1 MLSTE
6 HPIQINGFTL
16 FRDLNDTRRYYY
28 LPKSEVLL
36 SEGGKKFD
44 FVAYH
49 DFNTAEGKK
58 NPTGENENLKGGY
71 LTLEVELK
79 NPDDDTLKNF
89 KEELKKIII
98 NDEKG
103 NDENDEKEK
112 GKDDKGEKNDNKEKG
127 EETKSADDKNNNV
140 SSITDEDI
148 IITPVQFNEGDVRLI
163 ILGNDGKD
171 DGQNAKIRVVG
182 SHKPSLYDKE
192 NAVFSVKLG
201 AIEAEI
207 IHKLLKNKLTG
218 ENNSDASKSS
228 QLAVMYD
235 LTYKG
240 VEPAHNVEITVNFN
254 AVDEYNNHKFK
265 FDSEFNYSNKD
276 NKTDS
281 DQKEDGDGYNIKVIA
296 DADVDVM
303 LRELTNNG
311 SIIIKQTNYKDGEDS
326 ILGPNDPTGMELV
339 KRLLS
344 AELFTPVPIPYE
356 SYSALKKDSESTDST
371 SGNEKPDDGE
381 KPDSEESESS
391 ETKSQESKAQTAS
404 TEKADL
410 ITSAK
415 NGISKLASLFK
426 KEDTDKKSEDEAID
440 KEQKEN
446 TKAEKDKEIEKE
458 AEKDEE
464 NTKDKDEK
472 PDTESKEEAKEEPKE
487 PTKVEKR
494 KASAI
499 TWNLNAKL
507 AYAFKKQK
515 VEDKKER
522 TYTFD
527 KRFAVNQIIHP
538 CGMVMLD
545 GIDYNKQVHLL
556 KLGSE
561 EFRQHEVMFQANG
574 INFDKYH
581 VKSIEVD
588 VSHPDTSG
596 IQFSLTKENPYFT
609 FNFYSEN
616 YGVKNAVGEK
626 LNYTVHFV
634 FDNSHLIGF
643 NKTDAIFTIP
653 NKETSEKSV
662 SISHADFLK
671 IVKPLQIQIAAL
683 DLNMF
688 NSVIFSL
695 YNKTATGEQSQRI
708 YNEKIE
714 EAIDHV
720 ILLNPNENY
729 DAQVLYSFKDQ
740 IPVSSRSLTVTTKN
754 VEAGEFLVN
763 DPLYGFIKI
772 STIDEEDSFDLIRSI
787 DLKFKYKNNPPISL
801 GRLTKKH
808 PYRYLVV
815 NNDSDPDSYVQV
827 EDINVTLNNT
837 ADEKDININKKMIKK
852 ERIALDAAEFL
863 LDV

>member
-89 KEELKKIII
+89 KEELIK
-98 NDEKG
+98 NYQNEKLLQ
-103 NDENDEKEK
+103 ELKEK
-112 GKDDKGEKNDNKEKG
+112 N
-127 EETKSADDKNNNV
+127 
-140 SSITDEDI
+140 ITDPKEIDKYITNQKNLQKPIVTGEDI
-148 IITPVQFNEGDVRLI
+148 IIMPVQFNEGEVRLI

-218 ENNSDASKSS
+218 ENVSDAKNSS

-254 AVDEYNNHKFK
+254 AVDEYKNHKFK
-265 FDSEFNYSNKD
+265 FDSEFNFSNKD

-426 KEDTDKKSEDEAID
+426 KEDADKKSEDEAID
-440 KEQKEN
+440 KN

-458 AEKDEE
+458 AEKDKE

-472 PDTESKEEAKEEPKE
+472 PDNESKEETKEEPKE

-515 VEDKKER
+515 VKDDKER

-527 KRFAVNQIIHP
+527 KRFAVNLIIHP

-729 DAQVLYSFKDQ
+729 DAQVLYSFNDQ
-740 IPVSSRSLTVTTKN
+740 IPASSRSLTITTKN

-815 NNDSDPDSYVQV
+815 NNDSDPNSYVQV

>member
-44 FVAYH
+44 FVVYH

-79 NPDDDTLKNF
+79 NPDDDTLNNF
-89 KEELKKIII
+89 KEELKKISE
-98 NDEKG
+98 D
-103 NDENDEKEK
+103 
-112 GKDDKGEKNDNKEKG
+112 
-127 EETKSADDKNNNV
+127 
-140 SSITDEDI
+140 ITVEDI

-254 AVDEYNNHKFK
+254 AVDEYKNHKFK
-265 FDSEFNYSNKD
+265 FDSEFNFSNKD

-381 KPDSEESESS
+381 SEESS

-415 NGISKLASLFK
+415 NGISKLASLLK
-426 KEDTDKKSEDEAID
+426 KEDADKKSEDESIE

-458 AEKDEE
+458 AEKEIE
-464 NTKDKDEK
+464 KDKDEK
-472 PDTESKEEAKEEPKE
+472 PDTESKEEAKEETKDEPKE

-515 VEDKKER
+515 VEDNKER

-581 VKSIEVD
+581 LKSIEVD

-695 YNKTATGEQSQRI
+695 YNKTASGEQSQRI

-815 NNDSDPDSYVQV
+815 NNDSDPNSYVQV

>member
-79 NPDDDTLKNF
+79 NPDDATLKKF
-89 KEELKKIII
+89 KEELIK
-98 NDEKG
+98 NYQNEKLLQ
-103 NDENDEKEK
+103 ELKEK
-112 GKDDKGEKNDNKEKG
+112 N
-127 EETKSADDKNNNV
+127 
-140 SSITDEDI
+140 ITDPKEIDKYITNQKTLQKPIVNGEDI

-218 ENNSDASKSS
+218 ENVSDAKNSS

-254 AVDEYNNHKFK
+254 AVDEYKNHKFK
-265 FDSEFNYSNKD
+265 FDSDFNFSDKD
-276 NKTDS
+276 N
-281 DQKEDGDGYNIKVIA
+281 KEDGDGYNIKVIA

-426 KEDTDKKSEDEAID
+426 KEDADKKSEDEAID

-446 TKAEKDKEIEKE
+446 TKAEKDKEIEKDT
-458 AEKDEE
+458 EKEIE
-464 NTKDKDEK
+464 KDKDEK
-472 PDTESKEEAKEEPKE
+472 PDTESKEEAKEEIKDEPKE
-487 PTKVEKR
+487 PIKVEKR

-561 EFRQHEVMFQANG
+561 GFRQHEVMFQANG

-581 VKSIEVD
+581 LKSIEVD

-596 IQFSLTKENPYFT
+596 IQFSLTKDNPYFT

-695 YNKTATGEQSQRI
+695 YNKTANGEQSQRI

-837 ADEKDININKKMIKK
+837 AVEKDININKKMIKK

>member
-89 KEELKKIII
+89 KEELIK
-98 NDEKG
+98 NYQNEKLLQ
-103 NDENDEKEK
+103 ELKEK
-112 GKDDKGEKNDNKEKG
+112 N
-127 EETKSADDKNNNV
+127 
-140 SSITDEDI
+140 ITDPKEIDKYITNQKNLQKPIVTGEDI
-148 IITPVQFNEGDVRLI
+148 IITPVQFNEGEVRLI

-218 ENNSDASKSS
+218 ENVSDAKNSS

-240 VEPAHNVEITVNFN
+240 VEPAHNVEITVNFK
-254 AVDEYNNHKFK
+254 AVDEYKNHKFK
-265 FDSEFNYSNKD
+265 FDSEFNFSNKD

-371 SGNEKPDDGE
+371 SGNEKADDGE

-391 ETKSQESKAQTAS
+391 ETKSQESKAQTVS

-464 NTKDKDEK
+464 NKKDKDEK

-527 KRFAVNQIIHP
+527 KRFAVNQVIHP

-545 GIDYNKQVHLL
+545 GIDYNKQVHLV

-708 YNEKIE
+708 YNEKIK

-815 NNDSDPDSYVQV
+815 NNNSDSDSYVQV

-837 ADEKDININKKMIKK
+837 ADEKDININNVSSK
-852 ERIALDAAEFL
+852 
-863 LDV
+863 

>member
-79 NPDDDTLKNF
+79 NPDDATLKKF
-89 KEELKKIII
+89 KEELIK
-98 NDEKG
+98 NYQNEKLLQ
-103 NDENDEKEK
+103 ELKEK
-112 GKDDKGEKNDNKEKG
+112 N
-127 EETKSADDKNNNV
+127 
-140 SSITDEDI
+140 ITDPKEIDKYITNQKDLQKPIVTGEDI

-218 ENNSDASKSS
+218 ENVSDAKNSS

-254 AVDEYNNHKFK
+254 AVDEYKNHKFK
-265 FDSEFNYSNKD
+265 FDSEFNFSNKD

-371 SGNEKPDDGE
+371 SGNEKADDGE

-426 KEDTDKKSEDEAID
+426 QEDTDKKSEDEAID

-464 NTKDKDEK
+464 NKKDKDEK

-740 IPVSSRSLTVTTKN
+740 MPVSSRSLTVTTKN

-815 NNDSDPDSYVQV
+815 NNDSDSDSYVQV

>member
-49 DFNTAEGKK
+49 DFNTTEGKK

-79 NPDDDTLKNF
+79 NPDNDTLNNF
-89 KEELKKIII
+89 KEELKKISE
-98 NDEKG
+98 D
-103 NDENDEKEK
+103 
-112 GKDDKGEKNDNKEKG
+112 
-127 EETKSADDKNNNV
+127 
-140 SSITDEDI
+140 ITGEDI
-148 IITPVQFNEGDVRLI
+148 IITPVQFNEGEVRLI

-218 ENNSDASKSS
+218 ENVSDAKNSS

-254 AVDEYNNHKFK
+254 AVDEYKNHKFK

-371 SGNEKPDDGE
+371 SGNEKPDDEE
-381 KPDSEESESS
+381 KPDTEESESS
-391 ETKSQESKAQTAS
+391 ETKSKESKAQTAS
-404 TEKADL
+404 TEKADFV
-410 ITSAK
+410 TSAK
-415 NGISKLASLFK
+415 NGISKLASLLK
-426 KEDTDKKSEDEAID
+426 KEDADKKSKNESIE
-440 KEQKEN
+440 KGKNEN
-446 TKAEKDKEIEKE
+446 AKAENEEEIEKE
-458 AEKDEE
+458 ADKDKE
-464 NTKDKDEK
+464 NDKNKDEK

-527 KRFAVNQIIHP
+527 KRFAVNQVIHP

-596 IQFSLTKENPYFT
+596 IQFSLTKDNPYFT

-616 YGVKNAVGEK
+616 YGIKNAVGEK

-729 DAQVLYSFKDQ
+729 DAQVLYSFNDQ
-740 IPVSSRSLTVTTKN
+740 IPASSRSLTITTKN

-815 NNDSDPDSYVQV
+815 NNDSDPNSYVQV

>member
-58 NPTGENENLKGGY
+58 NATGENENLKGGY

-79 NPDDDTLKNF
+79 NPDDATLKKF
-89 KEELKKIII
+89 KEELIK
-98 NDEKG
+98 NYQNEKLLQ
-103 NDENDEKEK
+103 ELKEK
-112 GKDDKGEKNDNKEKG
+112 N
-127 EETKSADDKNNNV
+127 
-140 SSITDEDI
+140 ITDPKEIDKYITNQKTLQKPIVNGEDI

-207 IHKLLKNKLTG
+207 IHKLLKNRLTG
-218 ENNSDASKSS
+218 ENVSDAKNSS

-254 AVDEYNNHKFK
+254 AVDEYKNHKFK
-265 FDSEFNYSNKD
+265 FDSDFNFSDKD
-276 NKTDS
+276 N
-281 DQKEDGDGYNIKVIA
+281 KEDGDGYNIKVIA

-426 KEDTDKKSEDEAID
+426 KEDADKKSEDEAID

-464 NTKDKDEK
+464 NKKDKDEK

-581 VKSIEVD
+581 LKSIEVD
-588 VSHPDTSG
+588 VNHPDTSG

-671 IVKPLQIQIAAL
+671 VVKPLQIQIAAL
-683 DLNMF
+683 DLNIF

-787 DLKFKYKNNPPISL
+787 DLKFKYKNNLPISL

>member
-58 NPTGENENLKGGY
+58 SPTGENENLKGGY

-79 NPDDDTLKNF
+79 NPDDDTLKKF
-89 KEELKKIII
+89 KEELKKIS
-98 NDEKG
+98 
-103 NDENDEKEK
+103 EN
-112 GKDDKGEKNDNKEKG
+112 
-127 EETKSADDKNNNV
+127 
-140 SSITDEDI
+140 ITDEDI

-218 ENNSDASKSS
+218 ENVSDAKNSS

-240 VEPAHNVEITVNFN
+240 VEPAHNVEITVNFK
-254 AVDEYNNHKFK
+254 AVDEYKNHKFK
-265 FDSEFNYSNKD
+265 FDSEFNFSNKD

-356 SYSALKKDSESTDST
+356 SYSALEKDSESTDST
-371 SGNEKPDDGE
+371 SANEKPDDGE

-426 KEDTDKKSEDEAID
+426 KEDADKKSEDESIE

-472 PDTESKEEAKEEPKE
+472 PDTESKEEAKEEAKEEPKE

-527 KRFAVNQIIHP
+527 KRFAVNQVIHP

-545 GIDYNKQVHLL
+545 GIDYNKQVHLV

-581 VKSIEVD
+581 LKSIEVD

-609 FNFYSEN
+609 FNFYSDN

-671 IVKPLQIQIAAL
+671 VVKPLQIQIAAL

-695 YNKTATGEQSQRI
+695 YNKTATGEQNQRI

-754 VEAGEFLVN
+754 VEASEFLVN

>member
-89 KEELKKIII
+89 KEELIK
-98 NDEKG
+98 NYQNEKLLQ
-103 NDENDEKEK
+103 ELKEK
-112 GKDDKGEKNDNKEKG
+112 N
-127 EETKSADDKNNNV
+127 
-140 SSITDEDI
+140 ITDPKEIDKYITNQKNLQKPIVTGEDI
-148 IITPVQFNEGDVRLI
+148 IITPVQFNEGEVRLI

-218 ENNSDASKSS
+218 ENVSDAKNSS

-254 AVDEYNNHKFK
+254 AVDEYKNHKFK

-281 DQKEDGDGYNIKVIA
+281 DQKEDGNGYNIKVIA

-381 KPDSEESESS
+381 KPDSEESEPS

-426 KEDTDKKSEDEAID
+426 KEDADKKSEDEAID

-472 PDTESKEEAKEEPKE
+472 PDNESKEETKEEPKE

-527 KRFAVNQIIHP
+527 KRFAVNQVIHP

-545 GIDYNKQVHLL
+545 GIDYNKQVHLV

-683 DLNMF
+683 DLNLF

-740 IPVSSRSLTVTTKN
+740 IPVSSRSLTITTKN

-772 STIDEEDSFDLIRSI
+772 STIDEEDSFDTIRSI

-837 ADEKDININKKMIKK
+837 AVEKDININKKMIKK
-852 ERIALDAAEFL
+852 ERITLDAAEFL

>member
-79 NPDDDTLKNF
+79 NPDDKTLKNF
-89 KEELKKIII
+89 KEELIKKYQNEKLLQDLKEKNITDKKKI
-98 NDEKG
+98 DEYIASQ
-103 NDENDEKEK
+103 KELL
-112 GKDDKGEKNDNKEKG
+112 E
-127 EETKSADDKNNNV
+127 
-140 SSITDEDI
+140 SIEDVEDI

-218 ENNSDASKSS
+218 ENVSDAKNSS

-240 VEPAHNVEITVNFN
+240 VEPAHNVEITVNFK
-254 AVDEYNNHKFK
+254 AVDEYKNHKFK
-265 FDSEFNYSNKD
+265 FDSEFNFSNKD

-356 SYSALKKDSESTDST
+356 SYSALEKDSESTDST

-381 KPDSEESESS
+381 KPDSEENESS

-404 TEKADL
+404 MGKADL

-426 KEDTDKKSEDEAID
+426 KEDADKKSEDEAID

-464 NTKDKDEK
+464 NKKDKDEK

-515 VEDKKER
+515 VEDNKER

-695 YNKTATGEQSQRI
+695 YNKTATGEQSLRI

-815 NNDSDPDSYVQV
+815 NNDSDSDSYVQV

>member
-89 KEELKKIII
+89 KEELIK
-98 NDEKG
+98 NYQNEKLLQ
-103 NDENDEKEK
+103 ELKEK
-112 GKDDKGEKNDNKEKG
+112 N
-127 EETKSADDKNNNV
+127 
-140 SSITDEDI
+140 ITDPKEIDKYITNQKNLQKPIVTGEDI
-148 IITPVQFNEGDVRLI
+148 IITPVQFNEGEVRLI

-218 ENNSDASKSS
+218 ENVSDAKNSS

-240 VEPAHNVEITVNFN
+240 VEPAHNVEITVNFK
-254 AVDEYNNHKFK
+254 AVDEYKNHKFK
-265 FDSEFNYSNKD
+265 FDSEFNFSNKD

-281 DQKEDGDGYNIKVIA
+281 DQKEDGNGYNIKVIA

-371 SGNEKPDDGE
+371 SGNEKPDDEE
-381 KPDSEESESS
+381 KPDTEESESS
-391 ETKSQESKAQTAS
+391 EIKSQESKAQTAS
-404 TEKADL
+404 TEKADFV
-410 ITSAK
+410 TSAK
-415 NGISKLASLFK
+415 NGISKLASLLK
-426 KEDTDKKSEDEAID
+426 KEDADKKSKNESIE
-440 KEQKEN
+440 KEKNEN
-446 TKAEKDKEIEKE
+446 AKAENEEEIEKE

-464 NTKDKDEK
+464 STKDKDEK

-527 KRFAVNQIIHP
+527 KRFAVNQVIHP

-609 FNFYSEN
+609 FNFHSEN

-720 ILLNPNENY
+720 ILLNSNENY

-772 STIDEEDSFDLIRSI
+772 STIDEEDSFNLIRSI

-815 NNDSDPDSYVQV
+815 NNDSDPNSYVQV

-852 ERIALDAAEFL
+852 ERITLDAAEYL

>member
-79 NPDDDTLKNF
+79 NPDNDTLNNF
-89 KEELKKIII
+89 KEELIK
-98 NDEKG
+98 NYQNEKLLQ
-103 NDENDEKEK
+103 ELKEK
-112 GKDDKGEKNDNKEKG
+112 N
-127 EETKSADDKNNNV
+127 
-140 SSITDEDI
+140 ITDPKEIDKYITNQKNLQKPIVTGEDI
-148 IITPVQFNEGDVRLI
+148 IITPVQFNEGEVRLI

-218 ENNSDASKSS
+218 ENVSDAKNSS

-240 VEPAHNVEITVNFN
+240 VEPAHNVEITVNFK
-254 AVDEYNNHKFK
+254 AVDEYKNHKFK
-265 FDSEFNYSNKD
+265 FDSEFNFSNKD

-281 DQKEDGDGYNIKVIA
+281 DQKEDGNGYNIKVIA

-371 SGNEKPDDGE
+371 SGNEKPDDEE
-381 KPDSEESESS
+381 KPDTEESESS
-391 ETKSQESKAQTAS
+391 EIKSQESKAQTAS
-404 TEKADL
+404 TEKADFV
-410 ITSAK
+410 TSAK
-415 NGISKLASLFK
+415 NGISKLASLLK
-426 KEDTDKKSEDEAID
+426 KEDADKKSKNESIE
-440 KEQKEN
+440 KEKNEN
-446 TKAEKDKEIEKE
+446 AKAENEEEIEKE

-464 NTKDKDEK
+464 STKDKDEK

-527 KRFAVNQIIHP
+527 KRFAVNQVIHP

-609 FNFYSEN
+609 FNFHSEN

-729 DAQVLYSFKDQ
+729 DAQVLYSFNDQ

-815 NNDSDPDSYVQV
+815 NNDSDPNSYVQV

>member
-79 NPDDDTLKNF
+79 NPDDKTLKNF
-89 KEELKKIII
+89 KEELIKKYQNEKLLQDLKEKNITDKKKI
-98 NDEKG
+98 DEYIAFQ
-103 NDENDEKEK
+103 KELL
-112 GKDDKGEKNDNKEKG
+112 E
-127 EETKSADDKNNNV
+127 
-140 SSITDEDI
+140 SIEDVEDI

-218 ENNSDASKSS
+218 ENVSDAKNSS

-240 VEPAHNVEITVNFN
+240 VEPAHNVEITVNFK
-254 AVDEYNNHKFK
+254 AVDEYKNHKFK
-265 FDSEFNYSNKD
+265 FDSEFNFSNKD

-356 SYSALKKDSESTDST
+356 SYSALEKDSESTDST

-381 KPDSEESESS
+381 KPDSEENESS

-404 TEKADL
+404 MGKADL

-426 KEDTDKKSEDEAID
+426 KEDADKKSEDEAID

-464 NTKDKDEK
+464 NKKDKDEK

-515 VEDKKER
+515 VEDNKER

-695 YNKTATGEQSQRI
+695 YNKTATGEQSLRI

-740 IPVSSRSLTVTTKN
+740 MPVSSRSLTVTTKN

-815 NNDSDPDSYVQV
+815 NNDSDSDSYVQV

>member
-79 NPDDDTLKNF
+79 NPDNDTLNNF
-89 KEELKKIII
+89 KEELKKISEDIT
-98 NDEKG
+98 
-103 NDENDEKEK
+103 
-112 GKDDKGEKNDNKEKG
+112 GED
-127 EETKSADDKNNNV
+127 
-140 SSITDEDI
+140 ITGEDI
-148 IITPVQFNEGDVRLI
+148 IITPVQFNEGEVRLI

-207 IHKLLKNKLTG
+207 IHKLLKG
-218 ENNSDASKSS
+218 ENVSDAKNSS

-371 SGNEKPDDGE
+371 SGNEKADDGE

-515 VEDKKER
+515 VEDNKER

-708 YNEKIE
+708 YNEKIK

-815 NNDSDPDSYVQV
+815 NNDSDSDSYVQV

>member
-58 NPTGENENLKGGY
+58 NPTGENENLNGGY

-89 KEELKKIII
+89 KEELIK
-98 NDEKG
+98 NYQNEKLLQ
-103 NDENDEKEK
+103 ELKEK
-112 GKDDKGEKNDNKEKG
+112 N
-127 EETKSADDKNNNV
+127 
-140 SSITDEDI
+140 ITDPKEIDKYITNQKNLQKPIVTGEDI
-148 IITPVQFNEGDVRLI
+148 IITPVQFNEGEVRLI

-218 ENNSDASKSS
+218 ENVSDAKNSS

-254 AVDEYNNHKFK
+254 AVDEYKNHKFK
-265 FDSEFNYSNKD
+265 FDSEFNFSNKD

-381 KPDSEESESS
+381 SEESS

-410 ITSAK
+410 VTSAK
-415 NGISKLASLFK
+415 NGISKLASLLK
-426 KEDTDKKSEDEAID
+426 KEDADKKSKNESIE
-440 KEQKEN
+440 KEKNEN
-446 TKAEKDKEIEKE
+446 AKAENEEEIEKE
-458 AEKDEE
+458 A
-464 NTKDKDEK
+464 DKNKNEK
-472 PDTESKEEAKEEPKE
+472 PDTESKEEDKEEPKE

-515 VEDKKER
+515 VEDNKER

-527 KRFAVNQIIHP
+527 KRFAVNQVIHP

-545 GIDYNKQVHLL
+545 GIDYNKQIHLL

-683 DLNMF
+683 DLNLF

>member
-89 KEELKKIII
+89 KEELIKIS
-98 NDEKG
+98 
-103 NDENDEKEK
+103 EN
-112 GKDDKGEKNDNKEKG
+112 
-127 EETKSADDKNNNV
+127 
-140 SSITDEDI
+140 ITGEDI

-207 IHKLLKNKLTG
+207 IHKLLKNRLTG
-218 ENNSDASKSS
+218 ENVSDAKNSS

-254 AVDEYNNHKFK
+254 AVDEYKNHKFK
-265 FDSEFNYSNKD
+265 FDSDFNFSDKD

-281 DQKEDGDGYNIKVIA
+281 DPKEDGDGYNIKVIA

-381 KPDSEESESS
+381 KPDSEESEESS

-426 KEDTDKKSEDEAID
+426 KEDADKKSEDEAID

-446 TKAEKDKEIEKE
+446 TKAEKDKEIEKDT
-458 AEKDEE
+458 EKEIE
-464 NTKDKDEK
+464 KDKDEK
-472 PDTESKEEAKEEPKE
+472 PDTESKEETKEEPKE

-507 AYAFKKQK
+507 AYTFKKQK

-581 VKSIEVD
+581 LKSIEVD

-616 YGVKNAVGEK
+616 YGVKSAVGEK

-695 YNKTATGEQSQRI
+695 YNKTSTGEQSQRI

-827 EDINVTLNNT
+827 EDINVTLSNT

>member
-58 NPTGENENLKGGY
+58 NATGENENLKGGY

-79 NPDDDTLKNF
+79 NPDDDTLKKF
-89 KEELKKIII
+89 KEELVKIS
-98 NDEKG
+98 
-103 NDENDEKEK
+103 EN
-112 GKDDKGEKNDNKEKG
+112 
-127 EETKSADDKNNNV
+127 
-140 SSITDEDI
+140 ITDENI

-218 ENNSDASKSS
+218 ENVSDAKNSS

-240 VEPAHNVEITVNFN
+240 VEPAHNVEITVNFK
-254 AVDEYNNHKFK
+254 AVDEYKNHKFK
-265 FDSEFNYSNKD
+265 FDSEFNFSNKD

-426 KEDTDKKSEDEAID
+426 KEDADKKSEDEAID

-464 NTKDKDEK
+464 NKKDKDEK
-472 PDTESKEEAKEEPKE
+472 PDTESKEEAKEEPKDEPKE

-507 AYAFKKQK
+507 AYTFKKQK

-581 VKSIEVD
+581 LKSIEVD

-815 NNDSDPDSYVQV
+815 NNDSDHDSYVQV

-852 ERIALDAAEFL
+852 ERIAIDAAEFL

>member
-6 HPIQINGFTL
+6 HPIQIKGFTL
-16 FRDLNDTRRYYY
+16 FRDLNDARRYYY

-89 KEELKKIII
+89 KEELIK
-98 NDEKG
+98 NYQNEKLLQ
-103 NDENDEKEK
+103 ELKEK
-112 GKDDKGEKNDNKEKG
+112 N
-127 EETKSADDKNNNV
+127 
-140 SSITDEDI
+140 ITDPKEIDKYITNQKKLQKPIVTGEDI
-148 IITPVQFNEGDVRLI
+148 IITPVQFNEGEVRLI
-163 ILGNDGKD
+163 ILGNEGKD

-218 ENNSDASKSS
+218 ENNSDTSKNS

-240 VEPAHNVEITVNFN
+240 VEPAHNIEITVNFN
-254 AVDEYNNHKFK
+254 AVDEYKNHKFK

-281 DQKEDGDGYNIKVIA
+281 DQKEDGNGYNIKVIA

-371 SGNEKPDDGE
+371 SGNEKPGDEE
-381 KPDSEESESS
+381 KPDTEESESS
-391 ETKSQESKAQTAS
+391 ETKSKESKAQTAS

-426 KEDTDKKSEDEAID
+426 KEDADKKSEDESIE

-446 TKAEKDKEIEKE
+446 TKAENEEEIEKE
-458 AEKDEE
+458 A
-464 NTKDKDEK
+464 DKNKNEK
-472 PDTESKEEAKEEPKE
+472 PDTESKEETKDEPKE
-487 PTKVEKR
+487 PTKNEKR
-494 KASAI
+494 KVSAI

-515 VEDKKER
+515 VEDNKER

-527 KRFAVNQIIHP
+527 KRFAVNQVIHP

-545 GIDYNKQVHLL
+545 GIDYNKQVHLV

-695 YNKTATGEQSQRI
+695 YNKTASGEQSQRI
-708 YNEKIE
+708 YNEKIKE
-714 EAIDHV
+714 TIDHV

-729 DAQVLYSFKDQ
+729 DAQVLYSFNDQ
-740 IPVSSRSLTVTTKN
+740 IPVSSRSLTITTKN

-815 NNDSDPDSYVQV
+815 NNDSDPNSYVQV

-837 ADEKDININKKMIKK
+837 ADEKGININKKMIKK
-852 ERIALDAAEFL
+852 EQISLDAAEYL

>member
-79 NPDDDTLKNF
+79 NPDNDSLKNF
-89 KEELKKIII
+89 KEELIKKYQ
-98 NDEKG
+98 NEKLLQ
-103 NDENDEKEK
+103 ELKEK
-112 GKDDKGEKNDNKEKG
+112 N
-127 EETKSADDKNNNV
+127 
-140 SSITDEDI
+140 ITDPKEIDKYITNQKNLQKPIVTGEDI
-148 IITPVQFNEGDVRLI
+148 IITPVQFNEGEVRLI

-218 ENNSDASKSS
+218 ENVSDAKNSS

-254 AVDEYNNHKFK
+254 AVDEYKNHKFK
-265 FDSEFNYSNKD
+265 FDSEFNFSNKD

-381 KPDSEESESS
+381 KPDSEESEPS

-426 KEDTDKKSEDEAID
+426 KEDADKKSEDEAID

-446 TKAEKDKEIEKE
+446 TKAEKDKEIEQE

-472 PDTESKEEAKEEPKE
+472 PDNESKEETKEEPKE

-515 VEDKKER
+515 VEDNKER

-538 CGMVMLD
+538 CGIVMLD
-545 GIDYNKQVHLL
+545 GIDYNKQVHLV

-581 VKSIEVD
+581 LKSIEVD

-596 IQFSLTKENPYFT
+596 IQFSLTKDNPYFT

-729 DAQVLYSFKDQ
+729 DAQVLYSFNDQ
-740 IPVSSRSLTVTTKN
+740 IPASSRSLTITTKN

-772 STIDEEDSFDLIRSI
+772 STIDEEDSFDTIRSI

-808 PYRYLVV
+808 LYRYLVV
-815 NNDSDPDSYVQV
+815 NNDSDPNSYVQV

-837 ADEKDININKKMIKK
+837 ADEKGININKKMIKK

>member
-58 NPTGENENLKGGY
+58 NATGENENLKGGY

-79 NPDDDTLKNF
+79 NPDDATLKKF
-89 KEELKKIII
+89 KEELIK
-98 NDEKG
+98 NYQNEKLLQ
-103 NDENDEKEK
+103 ELKEK
-112 GKDDKGEKNDNKEKG
+112 N
-127 EETKSADDKNNNV
+127 
-140 SSITDEDI
+140 ITDPKEIDKYITNQKTLQKPIVNGEDI

-218 ENNSDASKSS
+218 ENVSDAKNSS

-254 AVDEYNNHKFK
+254 AVDEYKNHKFK
-265 FDSEFNYSNKD
+265 FDSEFNFSNKD

-381 KPDSEESESS
+381 KLDSEESESS

-404 TEKADL
+404 TEKADF

-426 KEDTDKKSEDEAID
+426 KEDADKKSEDEAID

-446 TKAEKDKEIEKE
+446 TKAEKDKEIEKDT
-458 AEKDEE
+458 EKEIE
-464 NTKDKDEK
+464 KDKDEK
-472 PDTESKEEAKEEPKE
+472 PDTESKEEAKEETKDEPKE

-507 AYAFKKQK
+507 AYTFKKQK

-581 VKSIEVD
+581 LKSIEVD

>member
-1 MLSTE
+1 M
-6 HPIQINGFTL
+6 
-16 FRDLNDTRRYYY
+16 
-28 LPKSEVLL
+28 
-36 SEGGKKFD
+36 
-44 FVAYH
+44 
-49 DFNTAEGKK
+49 
-58 NPTGENENLKGGY
+58 
-71 LTLEVELK
+71 TLEVELK

-89 KEELKKIII
+89 KEELIK
-98 NDEKG
+98 NYQNEKLLQ
-103 NDENDEKEK
+103 ELKEK
-112 GKDDKGEKNDNKEKG
+112 N
-127 EETKSADDKNNNV
+127 
-140 SSITDEDI
+140 ITDPKEIDKYITNQKNLQKPIVTGEDI
-148 IITPVQFNEGDVRLI
+148 IITPVQFNEGEVRLI

-218 ENNSDASKSS
+218 ENVSDAKNSS

-254 AVDEYNNHKFK
+254 AVDEYKNHKFK

-356 SYSALKKDSESTDST
+356 SYSALEKDSESTDST

-391 ETKSQESKAQTAS
+391 ETKSQESKAQTVS

-464 NTKDKDEK
+464 NKKDKDEK

-616 YGVKNAVGEK
+616 YGVKSAVGEK

-708 YNEKIE
+708 YNEKIK

-815 NNDSDPDSYVQV
+815 NNNSDPDSYVQV

-852 ERIALDAAEFL
+852 ERIALDSAEFL

>member
-79 NPDDDTLKNF
+79 NPDNDTLNNF
-89 KEELKKIII
+89 KEELKKISE
-98 NDEKG
+98 D
-103 NDENDEKEK
+103 
-112 GKDDKGEKNDNKEKG
+112 
-127 EETKSADDKNNNV
+127 
-140 SSITDEDI
+140 ITGEDI
-148 IITPVQFNEGDVRLI
+148 IITPVQFNEGEVRLI

-171 DGQNAKIRVVG
+171 DGQNAKIRVIG

-218 ENNSDASKSS
+218 ENVSDAKNSS

-240 VEPAHNVEITVNFN
+240 VEPAHNVEITVNFK
-254 AVDEYNNHKFK
+254 AVDEYKNHKFK
-265 FDSEFNYSNKD
+265 FDSEFNFSNKD

-311 SIIIKQTNYKDGEDS
+311 SIIIKQINYKDGEDS

-371 SGNEKPDDGE
+371 SGNEKPDDEE
-381 KPDSEESESS
+381 KPDTEESESS
-391 ETKSQESKAQTAS
+391 EIKSQESKAQTAS
-404 TEKADL
+404 TEKADFV
-410 ITSAK
+410 TSAK
-415 NGISKLASLFK
+415 NGISKLASILK
-426 KEDTDKKSEDEAID
+426 KEDADKKSKNESI
-440 KEQKEN
+440 EN
-446 TKAEKDKEIEKE
+446 EKNENAKAENEEEIEKE

-487 PTKVEKR
+487 STKVEKR
-494 KASAI
+494 KVSAI

-507 AYAFKKQK
+507 VYAFKKQK
-515 VEDKKER
+515 VEDNKER

-527 KRFAVNQIIHP
+527 KRFAVNQVIHP

-545 GIDYNKQVHLL
+545 GIDYNKQIHLL

-596 IQFSLTKENPYFT
+596 IQFSLTKDNPYFT

-695 YNKTATGEQSQRI
+695 YNKTASGEQSQRI

-837 ADEKDININKKMIKK
+837 ANEKDININKKMIKK
-852 ERIALDAAEFL
+852 ERITLDAAEFL

>member
-36 SEGGKKFD
+36 SEGGKKFE

-79 NPDDDTLKNF
+79 NPDNDTLNNF
-89 KEELKKIII
+89 KEELKKISE
-98 NDEKG
+98 D
-103 NDENDEKEK
+103 
-112 GKDDKGEKNDNKEKG
+112 
-127 EETKSADDKNNNV
+127 
-140 SSITDEDI
+140 ITGEDI
-148 IITPVQFNEGDVRLI
+148 IITPVQFNEGEVRLI

-218 ENNSDASKSS
+218 ENVSDAKNSS

-254 AVDEYNNHKFK
+254 AVDEYKNHKFK

-404 TEKADL
+404 MGKADL

-426 KEDTDKKSEDEAID
+426 KEDADKKSEDEAID

-464 NTKDKDEK
+464 NKKDKDEK

-515 VEDKKER
+515 VEDNKER

-695 YNKTATGEQSQRI
+695 YNKTATGEQSLRI

-740 IPVSSRSLTVTTKN
+740 MPVSSRSLTVTTKN

-815 NNDSDPDSYVQV
+815 NNDSDSDSYVQV

>member
-89 KEELKKIII
+89 KEELIKIS
-98 NDEKG
+98 
-103 NDENDEKEK
+103 EN
-112 GKDDKGEKNDNKEKG
+112 
-127 EETKSADDKNNNV
+127 
-140 SSITDEDI
+140 ITGEDI

-240 VEPAHNVEITVNFN
+240 VEPAHNVEITVNFK
-254 AVDEYNNHKFK
+254 AVDEYKNHKFK
-265 FDSEFNYSNKD
+265 FDSEFNFSNKD

-381 KPDSEESESS
+381 KPDTGESESS

-426 KEDTDKKSEDEAID
+426 KEDADKKSEDEAID

-458 AEKDEE
+458 AKKDEE
-464 NTKDKDEK
+464 NKKDKDEK

-581 VKSIEVD
+581 LKSIEVD

-695 YNKTATGEQSQRI
+695 YNKTANGEQSQRI

-837 ADEKDININKKMIKK
+837 AVEKDININKKMIKK

>member
-58 NPTGENENLKGGY
+58 NATGENENLKGGY

-79 NPDDDTLKNF
+79 NPDDDTLKKF
-89 KEELKKIII
+89 KEELIK
-98 NDEKG
+98 NYQNEKLLQ
-103 NDENDEKEK
+103 ELKEK
-112 GKDDKGEKNDNKEKG
+112 N
-127 EETKSADDKNNNV
+127 
-140 SSITDEDI
+140 ITDPKEIDKYITNQKTLQKPIVNGEDI

-240 VEPAHNVEITVNFN
+240 VEPAHNVEITVNFK
-254 AVDEYNNHKFK
+254 AVDEYKNHKFK
-265 FDSEFNYSNKD
+265 FDSEFNFSNKD

-381 KPDSEESESS
+381 KPDSEESEESS

-426 KEDTDKKSEDEAID
+426 KEDADKKSEDEAID

-446 TKAEKDKEIEKE
+446 TKAEKDKEIEKDT
-458 AEKDEE
+458 EKEIE
-464 NTKDKDEK
+464 KDKDEK
-472 PDTESKEEAKEEPKE
+472 PDTESKEETKEEPKE

-507 AYAFKKQK
+507 AYTFKKQK

-581 VKSIEVD
+581 LKSIEVD

-683 DLNMF
+683 DLNIF

-740 IPVSSRSLTVTTKN
+740 IPVSSRSLTITTKN

-827 EDINVTLNNT
+827 EYINVTLNNT
-837 ADEKDININKKMIKK
+837 AVEKDININKKMIKK

>member
-79 NPDDDTLKNF
+79 NPDNDTLNNF
-89 KEELKKIII
+89 KEELKKISE
-98 NDEKG
+98 D
-103 NDENDEKEK
+103 
-112 GKDDKGEKNDNKEKG
+112 
-127 EETKSADDKNNNV
+127 
-140 SSITDEDI
+140 ITGEDI
-148 IITPVQFNEGDVRLI
+148 IITPVQFNEGEVRLI
-163 ILGNDGKD
+163 ILCNDGKD

-218 ENNSDASKSS
+218 ENVSDAKNSS

-254 AVDEYNNHKFK
+254 AVDEYKNHKFK
-265 FDSEFNYSNKD
+265 FDSEFNFSNKD

-356 SYSALKKDSESTDST
+356 SYSALEKDSESTDST

-381 KPDSEESESS
+381 KPDSEENESS

-404 TEKADL
+404 MGKADL
-410 ITSAK
+410 ITTRK

-426 KEDTDKKSEDEAID
+426 KEDADKKSEDEAID

-446 TKAEKDKEIEKE
+446 TKAEKGKEIEKE

-464 NTKDKDEK
+464 NKKDKDEK

-515 VEDKKER
+515 VEDNKER

-527 KRFAVNQIIHP
+527 KRFAVNQVIHP

-545 GIDYNKQVHLL
+545 GIDYNKQVHLV

-708 YNEKIE
+708 YNEKIK

-837 ADEKDININKKMIKK
+837 AVEKDININKKMIKK

>member
-79 NPDDDTLKNF
+79 NPDDDTLKKF
-89 KEELKKIII
+89 KEELIK
-98 NDEKG
+98 NYQNEKLLQ
-103 NDENDEKEK
+103 ELKEK
-112 GKDDKGEKNDNKEKG
+112 N
-127 EETKSADDKNNNV
+127 
-140 SSITDEDI
+140 ITDPKEIDKYITNQKNLQKPIVTGEDI

-218 ENNSDASKSS
+218 ENVSDAKNSS

-254 AVDEYNNHKFK
+254 AVDEYKNHKFK
-265 FDSEFNYSNKD
+265 FDSEFNFSNKD

-381 KPDSEESESS
+381 SEESS

-415 NGISKLASLFK
+415 NGISKLASLLK
-426 KEDTDKKSEDEAID
+426 KEDADKKSEDESIE

-472 PDTESKEEAKEEPKE
+472 PDTESKEETKEEPKE

-545 GIDYNKQVHLL
+545 GIDYNKQVHLV

-581 VKSIEVD
+581 LKSIEVD

-596 IQFSLTKENPYFT
+596 IQFSLTKDNPYFT

-695 YNKTATGEQSQRI
+695 YNKTASGEQSQRI
-708 YNEKIE
+708 YNEKIKE
-714 EAIDHV
+714 TIDHV

-815 NNDSDPDSYVQV
+815 NNDSDSDSYVQV

>member
-79 NPDDDTLKNF
+79 NPDDDTLKKF
-89 KEELKKIII
+89 KEELVKIS
-98 NDEKG
+98 
-103 NDENDEKEK
+103 EN
-112 GKDDKGEKNDNKEKG
+112 
-127 EETKSADDKNNNV
+127 
-140 SSITDEDI
+140 ITDENI

-218 ENNSDASKSS
+218 ENVSDAKNSS

-254 AVDEYNNHKFK
+254 AVDEYKNHKFK
-265 FDSEFNYSNKD
+265 FDSEFNFSDKD

-381 KPDSEESESS
+381 KPDTEESESS

-426 KEDTDKKSEDEAID
+426 KEDADKKSEDEAID

-458 AEKDEE
+458 AEKNEE
-464 NTKDKDEK
+464 NEKDKDEK
-472 PDTESKEEAKEEPKE
+472 PDTESKEEAKEETKE
-487 PTKVEKR
+487 PTKIEKR

-527 KRFAVNQIIHP
+527 KRFAVNQVIHP

-581 VKSIEVD
+581 LKSIEVD

>member
-36 SEGGKKFD
+36 SEGGKKFE

-89 KEELKKIII
+89 KEELIK
-98 NDEKG
+98 NYQNEKLLQ
-103 NDENDEKEK
+103 ELKEK
-112 GKDDKGEKNDNKEKG
+112 N
-127 EETKSADDKNNNV
+127 
-140 SSITDEDI
+140 ITDPKEIDKYITNQKNLQKPIVTGEDI
-148 IITPVQFNEGDVRLI
+148 IITPVQFNEGEVRLI

-218 ENNSDASKSS
+218 ENVSDAKNSS

-240 VEPAHNVEITVNFN
+240 VEPAHNVEITVNFK
-254 AVDEYNNHKFK
+254 AVDEYKNHKFK
-265 FDSEFNYSNKD
+265 FDSEFNFSNKD

-371 SGNEKPDDGE
+371 SGNEKADDGE

-464 NTKDKDEK
+464 NKKDKDEK

-588 VSHPDTSG
+588 VSHPETSG

-740 IPVSSRSLTVTTKN
+740 MPVSSRSLTVTTKN

-815 NNDSDPDSYVQV
+815 NNDSDSDSYVQV

>member
-58 NPTGENENLKGGY
+58 NATGENENLKGGY

-89 KEELKKIII
+89 KEELIKIS
-98 NDEKG
+98 
-103 NDENDEKEK
+103 EN
-112 GKDDKGEKNDNKEKG
+112 
-127 EETKSADDKNNNV
+127 
-140 SSITDEDI
+140 ITGEDI

-218 ENNSDASKSS
+218 ENNSDEKDSTKSDEKDSAKKDASKSS

-240 VEPAHNVEITVNFN
+240 VEPAHNVEITVNFK
-254 AVDEYNNHKFK
+254 AVDEYKNHKFK
-265 FDSEFNYSNKD
+265 FDSDFNFSDKD
-276 NKTDS
+276 N
-281 DQKEDGDGYNIKVIA
+281 KEDGDGYNIKVIA

-356 SYSALKKDSESTDST
+356 SYSALEKDSESTDST

-426 KEDTDKKSEDEAID
+426 KEDADKKSGDEAID

-446 TKAEKDKEIEKE
+446 TKAEKDKEIDKEKDTEKE
-458 AEKDEE
+458 IEIDKE
-464 NTKDKDEK
+464 KDKDEK

-527 KRFAVNQIIHP
+527 KRFAVNQVIHP

-581 VKSIEVD
+581 LKSIEVD

-671 IVKPLQIQIAAL
+671 VVKPLQIQIAAL
-683 DLNMF
+683 DLNIF

-827 EDINVTLNNT
+827 EDINVTLSNT

>member
-79 NPDDDTLKNF
+79 NPDNDILNNF
-89 KEELKKIII
+89 KEELIK
-98 NDEKG
+98 NYQNEKLLQ
-103 NDENDEKEK
+103 ELKEK
-112 GKDDKGEKNDNKEKG
+112 NITNPKEIDKYITNQKNLQKPIVTG
-127 EETKSADDKNNNV
+127 
-140 SSITDEDI
+140 EDI
-148 IITPVQFNEGDVRLI
+148 IITPVQFNEGEVRLI

-218 ENNSDASKSS
+218 ENVSDAKNSS

-240 VEPAHNVEITVNFN
+240 VEPAHNVEITVNFK
-254 AVDEYNNHKFK
+254 AVDEYKNHKFK
-265 FDSEFNYSNKD
+265 FDSEFNFSNKD

-371 SGNEKPDDGE
+371 SGNEKPDDEE
-381 KPDSEESESS
+381 KPDTEESESS
-391 ETKSQESKAQTAS
+391 EIKSQESKAQTAS
-404 TEKADL
+404 TEKADFV
-410 ITSAK
+410 TSAK
-415 NGISKLASLFK
+415 NGISKLASILK
-426 KEDTDKKSEDEAID
+426 KEDADKKSKNESI
-440 KEQKEN
+440 EN
-446 TKAEKDKEIEKE
+446 EKNENAKAENEEEIEKE

-487 PTKVEKR
+487 STKVEKR

-527 KRFAVNQIIHP
+527 KRFAVNQVIHP

-545 GIDYNKQVHLL
+545 GIDYNKQVHLV

-581 VKSIEVD
+581 LKSIEVD

-596 IQFSLTKENPYFT
+596 IQFSLTKDNPYFT

-695 YNKTATGEQSQRI
+695 YNKTASGEQSQRI
-708 YNEKIE
+708 YNEKIKE
-714 EAIDHV
+714 TIDHV

-729 DAQVLYSFKDQ
+729 DAQVLYSFNDQ
-740 IPVSSRSLTVTTKN
+740 IPVSSRSLTITTKN

-815 NNDSDPDSYVQV
+815 NNDSDPNSYVQV

>member
-58 NPTGENENLKGGY
+58 NATGENENLKGGY

-79 NPDDDTLKNF
+79 NPDDDTLKKF
-89 KEELKKIII
+89 KEELKKIS
-98 NDEKG
+98 
-103 NDENDEKEK
+103 EN
-112 GKDDKGEKNDNKEKG
+112 
-127 EETKSADDKNNNV
+127 
-140 SSITDEDI
+140 ITDEDI

-218 ENNSDASKSS
+218 ENVSDAKNSS

-254 AVDEYNNHKFK
+254 AVDEYKNHKFK
-265 FDSEFNYSNKD
+265 FDSEFNFSNKD

-371 SGNEKPDDGE
+371 SANEKPDDGE

-426 KEDTDKKSEDEAID
+426 KEDADKKSEDESIE

-472 PDTESKEEAKEEPKE
+472 PDTESKEEAKEEAKEEPKE

-527 KRFAVNQIIHP
+527 KRFAVNQVIHP

-545 GIDYNKQVHLL
+545 GIDYNKQVHLV

-581 VKSIEVD
+581 LKSIEVD

-596 IQFSLTKENPYFT
+596 IQFSLTKDNPYFT

-695 YNKTATGEQSQRI
+695 YNKTANGEQSQRI

-772 STIDEEDSFDLIRSI
+772 STIDEEDSFNLIRSI

>member
-79 NPDDDTLKNF
+79 NPDNDTLKNF
-89 KEELKKIII
+89 KEELIKKYQ
-98 NDEKG
+98 NEKLLQ
-103 NDENDEKEK
+103 ELKEK
-112 GKDDKGEKNDNKEKG
+112 N
-127 EETKSADDKNNNV
+127 
-140 SSITDEDI
+140 ITDPKEIDKYITNQKNLQKPIVNGEDI
-148 IITPVQFNEGDVRLI
+148 IITPVQFNEGEVRLI

-218 ENNSDASKSS
+218 ENVSDAKNSS

-254 AVDEYNNHKFK
+254 AVDEYKNHKFK

-296 DADVDVM
+296 DADVDIM

-371 SGNEKPDDGE
+371 SGNEKPDDEE
-381 KPDSEESESS
+381 KPDTEESESS
-391 ETKSQESKAQTAS
+391 EIKSQESKAQTAS
-404 TEKADL
+404 TEKADFV
-410 ITSAK
+410 TSAK
-415 NGISKLASLFK
+415 NGISKLASLLK
-426 KEDTDKKSEDEAID
+426 KEDADKKSEDEAID

-446 TKAEKDKEIEKE
+446 TKAEKDKEIEKDT
-458 AEKDEE
+458 EKEIE
-464 NTKDKDEK
+464 KDKDEK
-472 PDTESKEEAKEEPKE
+472 PDTESKEEAKEETKDEPKE

-515 VEDKKER
+515 VEDNKER

-545 GIDYNKQVHLL
+545 GIDYNKQVHLV

-581 VKSIEVD
+581 LKSIEVD

-772 STIDEEDSFDLIRSI
+772 STIDEEDSFNLIRSI

-852 ERIALDAAEFL
+852 ERITLDAAEYL

>member
-89 KEELKKIII
+89 KEELIK
-98 NDEKG
+98 NYQNEKLLQ
-103 NDENDEKEK
+103 ELKEK
-112 GKDDKGEKNDNKEKG
+112 N
-127 EETKSADDKNNNV
+127 
-140 SSITDEDI
+140 ITDPKEIDKYITNQKNLQKPIVTGEDI
-148 IITPVQFNEGDVRLI
+148 IITPVQFNEGEVRLI

-218 ENNSDASKSS
+218 ENVSDAKNSS

-254 AVDEYNNHKFK
+254 AVDEYKNHKFK
-265 FDSEFNYSNKD
+265 FDSEFNFSNKD

-371 SGNEKPDDGE
+371 SGNEKPGDEE
-381 KPDSEESESS
+381 KPDTEESESS
-391 ETKSQESKAQTAS
+391 ETKSKESKAQTAS
-404 TEKADL
+404 TEKADFV
-410 ITSAK
+410 TSAK

-426 KEDTDKKSEDEAID
+426 REDADKKSEDEAID

-458 AEKDEE
+458 AKKDEE

-545 GIDYNKQVHLL
+545 GIDYNKQVHLV

-772 STIDEEDSFDLIRSI
+772 STIDEEDSFNLIRSI

-815 NNDSDPDSYVQV
+815 NNDSDPNSYVQV

-837 ADEKDININKKMIKK
+837 ANEKDININKKMIKK
-852 ERIALDAAEFL
+852 ERITLDAAEFL

>member
-44 FVAYH
+44 FVVYH

-79 NPDDDTLKNF
+79 NPDDDTLNNF
-89 KEELKKIII
+89 KEELKKISE
-98 NDEKG
+98 D
-103 NDENDEKEK
+103 
-112 GKDDKGEKNDNKEKG
+112 
-127 EETKSADDKNNNV
+127 
-140 SSITDEDI
+140 ITVEDI

-254 AVDEYNNHKFK
+254 AVDEYKNHKFK
-265 FDSEFNYSNKD
+265 FDSEFNFSNKD

-356 SYSALKKDSESTDST
+356 SYSALKKDSKSTDST

-426 KEDTDKKSEDEAID
+426 KEDADKKSEDEAID

-464 NTKDKDEK
+464 NKKDKDEK

-581 VKSIEVD
+581 LKSIEVD

-720 ILLNPNENY
+720 ILLNPNKNY

-815 NNDSDPDSYVQV
+815 NNDSDHDSYVQV

>member
-89 KEELKKIII
+89 KEELIK
-98 NDEKG
+98 NYQNEKLLQ
-103 NDENDEKEK
+103 ELKEK
-112 GKDDKGEKNDNKEKG
+112 N
-127 EETKSADDKNNNV
+127 
-140 SSITDEDI
+140 ITDPKEIDKYITNQKNLQKPIVTGEDI
-148 IITPVQFNEGDVRLI
+148 IITPVQFNEGEVRLI

-218 ENNSDASKSS
+218 ENVSDAKNSS

-240 VEPAHNVEITVNFN
+240 VEPAHNVEITVNFK
-254 AVDEYNNHKFK
+254 AVDEYKNHKFK
-265 FDSEFNYSNKD
+265 FDSEFNFSNKD

-281 DQKEDGDGYNIKVIA
+281 DQKEDGNGYNIKVIA

-371 SGNEKPDDGE
+371 SGNEKPDDEE
-381 KPDSEESESS
+381 KPDTEESESS
-391 ETKSQESKAQTAS
+391 EIKSQESKAQTAS
-404 TEKADL
+404 TEKADFV
-410 ITSAK
+410 TSAK
-415 NGISKLASLFK
+415 NGISKLASLLK
-426 KEDTDKKSEDEAID
+426 KEDADKKSKNESIE
-440 KEQKEN
+440 KEKNEN
-446 TKAEKDKEIEKE
+446 AKAENEEEIEKE
-458 AEKDEE
+458 TEKDEE
-464 NTKDKDEK
+464 STKDKDEK

-515 VEDKKER
+515 VEDNKER

-545 GIDYNKQVHLL
+545 GIDYNKQVHLV

-695 YNKTATGEQSQRI
+695 YNKTASGEQSQRI
-708 YNEKIE
+708 YNEKIKE
-714 EAIDHV
+714 TIDHV

-729 DAQVLYSFKDQ
+729 DAQVLYSFNDQ

>member
-49 DFNTAEGKK
+49 DFNTTEGKK

-79 NPDDDTLKNF
+79 NPDNDTLNNF
-89 KEELKKIII
+89 KEELKKISE
-98 NDEKG
+98 D
-103 NDENDEKEK
+103 
-112 GKDDKGEKNDNKEKG
+112 
-127 EETKSADDKNNNV
+127 
-140 SSITDEDI
+140 ITGEDI
-148 IITPVQFNEGDVRLI
+148 IITPVQFNEGEVRLI

-218 ENNSDASKSS
+218 ENVSDAKNSS

-254 AVDEYNNHKFK
+254 AVDEYKNHKFK
-265 FDSEFNYSNKD
+265 FDSEFNFSNKD

-381 KPDSEESESS
+381 KPDSEESEPS

-426 KEDTDKKSEDEAID
+426 KEDADKKSEDEAID

-581 VKSIEVD
+581 LKSIEVD

-683 DLNMF
+683 DLNIF

>member
-79 NPDDDTLKNF
+79 NPDNDTLNNF
-89 KEELKKIII
+89 KEELKKISE
-98 NDEKG
+98 D
-103 NDENDEKEK
+103 
-112 GKDDKGEKNDNKEKG
+112 
-127 EETKSADDKNNNV
+127 
-140 SSITDEDI
+140 ITGEDI

-171 DGQNAKIRVVG
+171 DGQNTKIRVVG

-218 ENNSDASKSS
+218 ENNSNASKSS

-254 AVDEYNNHKFK
+254 AVDEYKNHKFK
-265 FDSEFNYSNKD
+265 FDSEFNFSNKD

-281 DQKEDGDGYNIKVIA
+281 DPKEDGDGYNIKVIA

-415 NGISKLASLFK
+415 NGISKLASLLK
-426 KEDTDKKSEDEAID
+426 KEDADKKSEDESIE

-458 AEKDEE
+458 AKKEIE
-464 NTKDKDEK
+464 KDKDEK
-472 PDTESKEEAKEEPKE
+472 PDTESKEEAKEETKDEPKE

-515 VEDKKER
+515 VEDNKER

-581 VKSIEVD
+581 LKSIEVD

-695 YNKTATGEQSQRI
+695 YNKTASGEQSQRI

-815 NNDSDPDSYVQV
+815 NNDSDPNSYVQV

>member
-79 NPDDDTLKNF
+79 NPDDDTLKKF
-89 KEELKKIII
+89 KEELIK
-98 NDEKG
+98 NYQNEKLLQ
-103 NDENDEKEK
+103 ELKEK
-112 GKDDKGEKNDNKEKG
+112 N
-127 EETKSADDKNNNV
+127 
-140 SSITDEDI
+140 ITDPKEIDKYITNQKNLQKPIVTGEDI

-218 ENNSDASKSS
+218 ENVSDAKNSS

-254 AVDEYNNHKFK
+254 AVDEYKNHKFK
-265 FDSEFNYSNKD
+265 FDSEFNFSNKD

-371 SGNEKPDDGE
+371 SGNEKPDDEE
-381 KPDSEESESS
+381 KPDTGESESS
-391 ETKSQESKAQTAS
+391 ETKSQESKAQTTS

-426 KEDTDKKSEDEAID
+426 KEDADKKSEDEAID

-446 TKAEKDKEIEKE
+446 TKAEKDKEIEKDT
-458 AEKDEE
+458 EKEIE
-464 NTKDKDEK
+464 KDKDEK

-515 VEDKKER
+515 VKDDKER

-527 KRFAVNQIIHP
+527 KRFAVNQVIHP

-581 VKSIEVD
+581 LKSIEVD

-695 YNKTATGEQSQRI
+695 YKKTATGEQSQRI

-815 NNDSDPDSYVQV
+815 NNDSNPDSYVQV